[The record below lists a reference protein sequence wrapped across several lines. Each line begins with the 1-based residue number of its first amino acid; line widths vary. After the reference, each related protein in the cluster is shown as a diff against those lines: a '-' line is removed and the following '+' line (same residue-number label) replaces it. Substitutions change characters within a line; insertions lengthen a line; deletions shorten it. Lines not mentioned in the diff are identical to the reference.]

1 MGWRTIIV
9 SQHAKISLTTGNI
22 VIQTDRDRY
31 HTPVRDINVLLIQTL
46 QAVITTA
53 AVAALAEVHAR
64 IIFTGRDGQPI
75 CETTGC
81 YPRARTA
88 ALIQSQV
95 NWDETR
101 KSHLWT
107 KVVSTKLANQ
117 VKVAQMC
124 GMDSSGMANEIDKLE
139 LNDVT
144 NREAVVARRYFPL
157 IFGDGFSRSDLVP
170 ENAALNYGYAL
181 LLSLIDRSVVSRG
194 YLTCFGI
201 HHDNAENGFNLGSD
215 LMEPFR
221 PIVDYWVAQHKIS
234 DLTPDIKLGLARLL
248 DLEMTFDGR
257 TEILSHVIEKQ
268 VGQCLDYL
276 NGETDQVQ
284 IEVEVPDE
292 VSSDAIN
299 DYV

>member
-1 MGWRTIIV
+1 MV

-64 IIFTGRDGQPI
+64 IIFTGKDGQPT

-88 ALIQSQV
+88 ALIESQV

-107 KVVSTKLANQ
+107 KVVSAKLANQ
-117 VKVAQMC
+117 VKVAQLC
-124 GMDSSGMANEIDKLE
+124 GVDPSGMANEIDKLE

-144 NREAVVARRYFPL
+144 NREAVVARQYFPL

-170 ENAALNYGYAL
+170 MNAALNYGYAL
-181 LLSLIDRSVVSRG
+181 LLSLIDRSVVSHG

-221 PIVDYWVAQHKIS
+221 PIVDYWVAQHKIN

-248 DLEMTFDGR
+248 DLEMNFDGR

-268 VGQCLDYL
+268 VGQCLNYL
-276 NGETDQVQ
+276 NGETDQIQ
-284 IEVEVPDE
+284 IKVEVPDE

>member
-1 MGWRTIIV
+1 MGWRTIMV

-64 IIFTGRDGQPI
+64 IIFTGREGQPT

-88 ALIQSQV
+88 ALIESQV

-117 VKVAQMC
+117 VKVAQLC
-124 GMDSSGMANEIDKLE
+124 GADPSGMANEIDKLE

-144 NREAVVARRYFPL
+144 NREAVVARQYFPL

-170 ENAALNYGYAL
+170 VNAALNYGYAL

-221 PIVDYWVAQHKIS
+221 PIVDYWVAQHKIN

-248 DLEMTFDGR
+248 DLEMIFDGR

-276 NGETDQVQ
+276 NGEADQVQ
-284 IEVEVPDE
+284 IKVEVPDE